1 MRHTFTAIIMLG
13 CLLTILVTSGDQALA
28 SGIVLRPHGGIGHLK
43 AEETKFSGLIS
54 HVGGRI
60 VLSAAAGRKYGLE
73 ATYFHPTNGDDF
85 VSLGI
90 VLENKQWSWFNMSIG
105 TIGFFHFLDTSDNP
119 VGLTTNL
126 GWEPER
132 YKIFKPFITYR
143 TDIIFHDRIAVMHSL
158 SLGFSW

>member
-1 MRHTFTAIIMLG
+1 MRHTLIAIMISCCFLSSFG
-13 CLLTILVTSGDQALA
+13 EPYAQVQAQ
-28 SGIVLRPHGGIGHLK
+28 GVIFRPHIGMGHLK
-43 AEETKFSGLIS
+43 TAATKFNGVVS
-54 HVGGRI
+54 HFGGRI
-60 VLSAAAGRKYGLE
+60 VLSADAGRKYGLE
-73 ATYFHPTNGDDF
+73 ATYFHPNKGDDF

-90 VLENKQWSWFNMSIG
+90 ILENKKWNWFNMSIG

-132 YKIFKPFITYR
+132 FKFIKPFITYR
-143 TDIIFHDRIAVMHSL
+143 TDIIFHDRTAAMHSL